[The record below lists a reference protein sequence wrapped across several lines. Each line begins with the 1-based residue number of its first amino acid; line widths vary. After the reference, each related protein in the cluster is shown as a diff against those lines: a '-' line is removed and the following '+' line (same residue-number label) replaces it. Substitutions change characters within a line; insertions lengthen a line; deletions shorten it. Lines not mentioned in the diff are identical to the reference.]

1 MLKIFVN
8 QKEQETLEGD
18 SDAILILNKTPFYA
32 ESGGQVG
39 DQGSISGEDFI
50 FEVKDT
56 QKVGDQFIH
65 IGNLQKGILKVGSQ
79 CESSINLDRRNKI
92 IRNHSA
98 THLLHS
104 ALRNV
109 LGEHVEQKGSLVS
122 DKYFRFDF
130 THDAALKIEEVQ
142 QIENLVNETIR
153 NNISTKIET
162 MSFKKAQDKGALAFF
177 GDKYGDQVRV
187 LSIGGNFSVE
197 LCGGT
202 HVDSAGDIGFVKV
215 TSESSI
221 SSGVRRIEAC
231 SGKDAEDFS
240 NKFQNSGQEA
250 MRLLN
255 VNEEGLISKI
265 KELMEKNSELEKSI
279 KSSQQKELGE
289 VIKSLEQDIIQIN
302 SYKVILKEFE
312 GINLGSA
319 RSFIDELKNKN
330 ENLICVLASKDGDKS
345 SLLVS
350 SSKSIPKDVFSSNDL
365 LQSLAS
371 LIGGKGGGKPDHA
384 QAGGSQVKDF
394 EKVFSEATKYIQNL

>member
-1 MLKIFVN
+1 M
-8 QKEQETLEGD
+8 
-18 SDAILILNKTPFYA
+18 
-32 ESGGQVG
+32 
-39 DQGSISGEDFI
+39 
-50 FEVKDT
+50 
-56 QKVGDQFIH
+56 
-65 IGNLQKGILKVGSQ
+65 QKGILKVGSQ

-162 MSFKKAQDKGALAFF
+162 MSFKKAQERGALAFF

-302 SYKVILKEFE
+302 SYKVILKAFE
-312 GINLGSA
+312 GINLGLA

-330 ENLICVLASKDGDKS
+330 ENLICVLASNDGDKS